1 MNYKKIRNK
10 KKNKEIFINV
20 YLSKSKK
27 VRGLKRAV
35 KKIGIWKEKNINFDI
50 ENFENEKRHH
60 LKLAFSPFFNI
71 FKNRI
76 APLWYQRVLMKAL
89 YEIYLSWAMELSKTN
104 RKFYAK
110 IWILNNDFMSSRL
123 VIALDEEIENFPSF
137 YRENP
142 INGEKSL
149 NAFFDKFPFLDTMF
163 IIPLLQLTKVN
174 TVKDKI
180 SKKQFK
186 KILKLSIENIE
197 ENDKSRTLVYP
208 IDTILLCTH

>member
-35 KKIGIWKEKNINFDI
+35 KKIEIWKEKNIYFNI
-50 ENFENEKRHH
+50 EKFEKEKRHH
-60 LKLAFSPFFNI
+60 LKLSFSPFFNI
-71 FKNRI
+71 FKNRL

-89 YEIYLSWAMELSKTN
+89 YEVYLSWTMELSKSN

-110 IWILNNDFMSSRL
+110 IWILKNDFMSSRL
-123 VIALDEEIENFPSF
+123 VIALDEEVENFPSF

-142 INGEKSL
+142 ISEKNSL
-149 NAFFDKFPFLDTMF
+149 NSFFDKFPFLDTMF

-180 SKKQFK
+180 SKKQLR
-186 KILKLSIENIE
+186 KILKNSVEDFE
-197 ENDKSRTLVYP
+197 EEDKSRTLVYP